1 MMNGLIASILLDL
14 DGRGRRVYEAA
25 LAAVEAELAK
35 DFNSFK
41 NPLQQ

>member
-1 MMNGLIASILLDL
+1 MLS
-14 DGRGRRVYEAA
+14 RRVYEEA

-41 NPLQQ
+41 NPWATMR